1 MWRERTGNRGRTAV
15 WFFTQS
21 SVRSDGDLWE
31 VIGLPSSPFS
41 SPPSPLSLS
50 LVGVLTSSPLLR
62 ARLPVGEVKYW
73 RGNRQSNAT
82 NLAVNPIPT
91 SGVFER
97 LPQWPAG
104 SRSRDRASRFSHL
117 RFQEERKRLGMEGV
131 CWRKKQDEWR
141 KGGLLMFLFLFCC
154 VLVKIKL
161 WIICLYISFLDPAP
175 GYPHTCK

>member
-1 MWRERTGNRGRTAV
+1 MKGENRKPWKNRGVIFYTKQREVGWGPLRSHWVALFS
-15 WFFTQS
+15 FFLS
-21 SVRSDGDLWE
+21 S
-31 VIGLPSSPFS
+31 LPS
-41 SPPSPLSLS
+41 LSLS

-141 KGGLLMFLFLFCC
+141 KGGLLMFFFILLC
-154 VLVKIKL
+154 
-161 WIICLYISFLDPAP
+161 S
-175 GYPHTCK
+175 G